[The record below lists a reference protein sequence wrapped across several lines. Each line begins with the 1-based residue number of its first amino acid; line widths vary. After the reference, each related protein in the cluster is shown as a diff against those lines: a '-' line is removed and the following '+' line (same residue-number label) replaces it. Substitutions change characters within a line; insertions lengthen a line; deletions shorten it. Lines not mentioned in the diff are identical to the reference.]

1 MSNKFMPKKP
11 TLDDFRAFVNHS
23 QNTSVLDDFVD
34 FINQYWNEHIEP
46 LFKDAVRVTGH
57 LYENGA
63 VDFGSGNDCGDTHEA
78 LFIAIR
84 EIEKPKPKTDS
95 EKLKS
100 ILDAYDAYRWDD
112 TKGRPTGSQIELL
125 KAIEKAR
132 KS

>member
-1 MSNKFMPKKP
+1 MPKKP
-11 TLDDFRAFVNHS
+11 TMKDFREFTEHS
-23 QNTSVLDDFVD
+23 QNTSILDDFVD

-84 EIEKPKPKTDS
+84 EIEKPKPKADI
-95 EKLKS
+95 EKLKDLKD
-100 ILDAYDAYRWDD
+100 ILDAWESCRSDWTAV
-112 TKGRPTGSQIELL
+112 IV
-125 KAIEKAR
+125 AIEKAR